1 MAYKILKQFQPNSKN
16 VWVEK
21 LSNEDTLDVFDTQEL
36 AENKLSELQSSDST
50 REYKI
55 VEV

>member
-36 AENKLSELQSSDST
+36 ADNKLSELQSIDST